1 MLTEIKTYNGR
12 AVSFSFIWGLT
23 KDYSLG
29 NSIAV
34 ALRNCSKD
42 VGEGNQYT
50 CDFGKGVRTIKSTS
64 W

>member
-1 MLTEIKTYNGR
+1 MLTEIKTHNGR

-29 NSIAV
+29 NVIAV
-34 ALRNCSKD
+34 ALRNCSKE
-42 VGEGNQYT
+42 VGEGYQYI
-50 CDFGKGVRTIKSTS
+50 CDFGKGVRAIKSTS